1 MVVVVVVI
9 VVVVGGVV
17 TVVVVVVVGGVVKV
31 VVVVVVVGGV
41 VVVVVVVAVAVA
53 VVVVVVAGVNV
64 VVGPA
69 AAAVLLSLLASFQST
84 VRPDSLSQQQERQEF
99 QGEDKNHVKTR
110 ALVQLRRRTLR
121 CRYSHGRL
129 MPPSCIPRGLPV
141 AELFVAST
149 AIASF
154 STGSN
159 QRSAEICI
167 GRFSARV

>member
-17 TVVVVVVVGGVVKV
+17 TVVVVVVVVGGVVK
-31 VVVVVVVGGV
+31 VVVVVVGGV
-41 VVVVVVVAVAVA
+41 VVVVVVAVEVA